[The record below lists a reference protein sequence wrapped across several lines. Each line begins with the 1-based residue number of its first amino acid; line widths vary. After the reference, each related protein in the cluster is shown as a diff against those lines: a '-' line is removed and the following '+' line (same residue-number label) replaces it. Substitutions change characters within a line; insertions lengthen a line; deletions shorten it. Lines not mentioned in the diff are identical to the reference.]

1 MHSRQLTHT
10 ATQPCSQAIAIAR
23 ELGLDQVVLNE
34 SASAEDKVWMRIKQ
48 RVWLSLFVAN
58 TM

>member
-1 MHSRQLTHT
+1 MIL
-10 ATQPCSQAIAIAR
+10 SQAIAIAR
-23 ELGLDQVVLNE
+23 ELGLDQITLNE
-34 SASAEDKVWMRIKQ
+34 SASAEDKIWTRIKQ

>member
-1 MHSRQLTHT
+1 MRCQETDDGIGYAL
-10 ATQPCSQAIAIAR
+10 QAIAIAR
-23 ELGLDQVVLNE
+23 EIGLDQVRIVPDMSDDE
-34 SASAEDKVWMRIKQ
+34 KAWTRIKQ